1 MVSPEPRIDE
11 EKKLHEL
18 EQELNDLRQ
27 GLTVVT
33 DYYHDL
39 KGITMKQDAVVELDE
54 SIVKPLVED
63 DLEFE
68 SIWRFHEEVLVADPL
83 ARVPCNE
90 MYDAFTRYC
99 TQSGRPHIEQEA
111 FEFVFSRMENPQPTL
126 DWGEWT
132 GYRLRTSPGKK

>member
-1 MVSPEPRIDE
+1 MEPPDPNVE
-11 EKKLHEL
+11 EKKILHGL

-39 KGITMKQDAVVELDE
+39 KSVTGKQDAAVELDE

-68 SIWRFHEEVLVADPL
+68 SIWRFHEEVLIADPL

-90 MYDAFTRYC
+90 MFDAFIRFC
-99 TQSGRPHIEQEA
+99 TESGRPLIEQTA
-111 FEFVFSRMENPQPTL
+111 FEFVFSRMENPQPKL

-132 GYRLRTSPGKK
+132 GYRIRMSPDKK